1 MKRIYQVFKFTNG
14 LTIKNTY
21 LVPNIQIILDKI
33 WESKYFIVLNIW
45 LEYNNIYIQKQDW

>member
-33 WESKYFIVLNIW
+33 
-45 LEYNNIYIQKQDW
+45 